1 MKTNDRYEDSA
12 LREVMVQQ
20 AHEAEKMQL
29 PEDFADQV
37 MLHLQDG
44 HHNTPMGERRM
55 RPFRHLRKVAAGIIA
70 VVSLSGLAFA
80 TWHYTASRPVPLP
93 ADEAPANLDSVV
105 TFSNVRLD
113 SILHRVGKTYGRS
126 ISFHDQPLR
135 EWRFQITW
143 NPSESL
149 EEFLLLL
156 SEFDGL
162 SVTER
167 NDTIFVGAQVEE
179 ETR

>member
-12 LREVMVQQ
+12 LREVMAQQ

-29 PEDFADQV
+29 SEDFADQ
-37 MLHLQDG
+37 MMQRLQDG
-44 HHNTPMGERRM
+44 QHYTPVEGHRIQ
-55 RPFRHLRKVAAGIIA
+55 PSRHLRKVAAAIIA

-80 TWHYTASRPVPLP
+80 TWHYTASRPEPIP
-93 ADEAPANLDSVV
+93 YNDSPMSADSVV

-113 SILHRVGKTYGRS
+113 SILHRVGKTYGRG

-143 NPSESL
+143 NPSAPL

-162 SVTER
+162 SVTQR
-167 NDTIFVGAQVEE
+167 NDTIYVSAQAKE